1 MHVDIRPSDGF
12 EISQLDQDSQNRTGK
27 TLHLRELWAAIYRS
41 RLYII
46 AIFVTLTLAAILY
59 VLLATRLYQSV
70 VSIEIRQ
77 EAEKVLG
84 TEADR
89 ESAEG
94 RGDIERFL
102 QTQLDIVRSRA
113 VANAVAQKLGLYAN
127 DTFLTRMNVAPASSP
142 MTGLSA
148 QETRREQVLRTL
160 QKNLRVEFTGNT
172 RIARL
177 SFTSPDSQLA
187 AQIAN
192 TYADSFIQSNL
203 ARKSNTSSYAL
214 DFLRGQLGE
223 AQQRLQQS
231 ERDALDYAK
240 RTRIVDVSNAAGS
253 TTQPG
258 QSQSLISAQLVQ
270 LNEAYTAAVAERIQT
285 EQKWDRIRSLP
296 ILQIPEVLSNLSV
309 GDLLQRRGQ
318 ILTSLE
324 EQTATRR
331 DDHPAVQ
338 QARAQLREIN
348 AQIASLGAN
357 IRNSVRAPYNIALA
371 REHEIAGAIE
381 KLKNNTLV
389 EQNQGIELSILQR
402 EAGTNRQ
409 QYDALLKRYNELNA
423 EAGVQTNNLSVI
435 DRAEVPLQTSWPRPM
450 LTLLAA
456 LIAATI
462 LSAIVIIARE
472 QLFDAVR
479 TPDDIEDRL
488 KLPLLGTIPVSENA
502 TTDAVAP
509 KSPLSEA
516 FSSIRT
522 NLSVAS
528 SDGMPRSIMLTSTQA
543 SEGKSNACFG
553 LAHSV
558 ARQGKRVL
566 VVDVDY
572 RRPNVHK
579 LFGVSNET
587 GLSNVVTGQVTMQ
600 EAVKHT
606 DNELL
611 DVLTA
616 GTPPPNPT
624 ELISSA
630 QMEKV
635 NAELEKIYD
644 LVIYDSAPVLG
655 LADAVVLSARTS
667 ATLFVIEAGRSS
679 VRAITSAVSR
689 LRRGGG
695 HVTGAVL
702 SKFDPGKFGYG
713 SHDAYY
719 YYNYGNDERGR

>member
-1 MHVDIRPSDGF
+1 MHVDIRPNDGF
-12 EISQLDQDSQNRTGK
+12 EIPSDHDSQIKIGK
-27 TLHLRELWAAIYRS
+27 TLQLRELWAAAYRS

-46 AIFVTLTLAAILY
+46 AIFITLVLAAILY
-59 VLLATRLYQSV
+59 VLLATRLYEST

-89 ESAEG
+89 EGGAG
-94 RGDIERFL
+94 RSDVDRFL
-102 QTQLDIVRSRA
+102 QTQLDIVRSRT
-113 VANAVAQKLGLYAN
+113 VANTVAQKLGLYAN
-127 DTFLTRMNVAPASSP
+127 ASFLTRMNIKSATTPI
-142 MTGLSA
+142 TGLSA
-148 QETRREQVLRTL
+148 EETRREQVLRTL
-160 QKNLRVEFTGNT
+160 QSGLSVEYTGNT
-172 RIARL
+172 RIAKL
-177 SFTSPDSQLA
+177 SFISPDPKLA

-192 TYADSFIQSNL
+192 AYADSFIRNNL
-203 ARKSNTSSYAL
+203 ARKLNTSTYAL
-214 DFLRGQLGE
+214 DFLRGQLNE

-231 ERDALDYAK
+231 ERDALAYAR
-240 RTRIVDVSNAAGS
+240 RTRIVDVANAAGS
-253 TTQPG
+253 SSQPG
-258 QSQSLISAQLVQ
+258 QSQSLLAAQLVQ
-270 LNEAYTAAVAERIQT
+270 LNQAYTTALADRIQA
-285 EQKWDRIRSLP
+285 EEKWGRIRLLP
-296 ILQIPEVLSNLSV
+296 TLQIPEVLSNVSV
-309 GDLLQRRGQ
+309 ADLLQRRAQ

-331 DDHPAVQ
+331 DDHPAVL
-338 QARAQLREIN
+338 QARSQLREIN
-348 AQIASLGAN
+348 TQIGLLGNN
-357 IRNSVRAPYNIALA
+357 IRNSIRAPYLIALA
-371 REHEIAGAIE
+371 REKEITSSIE
-381 KLKNNTLV
+381 KLKNTTLV

-409 QYDALLKRYNELNA
+409 QYDSLLKRYNELNA
-423 EAGVQTNNLSVI
+423 EAGVQTNNLSVV
-435 DRAEVPLQTSWPRPM
+435 DRAEVPRQTSWPRPM

-462 LSAIVIIARE
+462 LSVLVIIARE
-472 QLFDAVR
+472 QLFDAIR
-479 TPDDIEDRL
+479 SPDDIENRL
-488 KLPLLGTIPVSENA
+488 KLPLLGTVPVSQNA
-502 TTDAVAP
+502 TSDAVAP
-509 KSPLSEA
+509 KSALSEA

-528 SDGMPRSIMLTSTQA
+528 QDGMPRSIMLTSTQA

-553 LAHSV
+553 LANSV
-558 ARQGKRVL
+558 TRQGKRVL

-579 LFGVSNET
+579 LFGVANDI
-587 GLSNVVTGQVTMQ
+587 GLSNVITGQVKI
-600 EAVKHT
+600 EAAVKRT
-606 DNELL
+606 GNELL

-624 ELISSA
+624 ELISSPH
-630 QMEKV
+630 METV
-635 NAELEKIYD
+635 ITDLEKAYD

-655 LADAVVLSARTS
+655 LADAVVLSARTP

-679 VRAITSAVSR
+679 VRAITGAIAR
-689 LRRGGG
+689 IRRGGG

-719 YYNYGNDERGR
+719 YDYGNDGRDQ